1 MYKPMIPDEDTSS
14 SHQRTSLIM
23 TRSMSEDI
31 GLKVKKTL
39 EAIDS
44 GKIDNTYTQW
54 QEFVSYC
61 WCDEIWIM
69 AMNKVILRA
78 KKYDIDLNKNER
90 FLDIISEMSPSE
102 LKNEFRKTH
111 PIARLALMD
120 LIDKKPPKPMPKRVY
135 GDLWLTPKE
144 LREKYKDYEEDV

>member
-1 MYKPMIPDEDTSS
+1 MPKQMIPSEDTSGS
-14 SHQRTSLIM
+14 YQRTSLTM

-39 EAIDS
+39 ES
-44 GKIDNTYTQW
+44 IDNGTIDYSYTQW
-54 QEFVSYC
+54 KEFVSYC
-61 WCDEIWIM
+61 WSDEIWIS
-69 AMNKVILRA
+69 ALNKVIDRC
-78 KKYDIDLNKNER
+78 KKYNIDLNKNDV
-90 FLDIISEMSPSE
+90 FLDIIYEFSPIE

-135 GDLWLTPKE
+135 ADLWLTPKE
-144 LREKYKDYEEDV
+144 LKQKYKDYEVEK